1 MTCTRHEGMEI
12 YRVFDK
18 YYRGRKVD
26 DGDRKVL
33 DSLYEASY
41 IDYEF
46 RGGVMYARASRKG
59 WQFKKAYFC
68 RSLLEF

>member
-1 MTCTRHEGMEI
+1 MAFTMKEGMEI

-18 YYRGRKVD
+18 YYRGRRVE
-26 DGDRKVL
+26 DGDRKAL

-46 RGGVMYARASRKG
+46 RDGVIARASRKG
-59 WQFKKAYFC
+59 RQFKKAYFC